1 MESLDSFKSK
11 TKDFN
16 DLETSDNS
24 LNKINNI
31 SEKNEI
37 IEESEKNHK
46 HFVPKIKP
54 KKIQLVPSK
63 LRLNKKGF
71 KDLKRN
77 KDNKILI
84 LSNNYFISCPNSE
97 EEGSDID
104 FSLPVFNNKNKISNI
119 RKIMK
124 KTKKENLP
132 RIRSKN
138 LAKIRNKKYVKD
150 FEIDNEIDNN
160 DLDDLLEIKE
170 NDYCNNNEELNCLEE
185 EEENNLRFERFN
197 SCSILDV
204 LKNKFSLD
212 EIY

>member
-1 MESLDSFKSK
+1 MESKIPFNLKI
-11 TKDFN
+11 KDFN

-24 LNKINNI
+24 LNKINSNT

-37 IEESEKNHK
+37 IEESEINYK
-46 HFVPKIKP
+46 HLVPKIKP
-54 KKIQLVPSK
+54 KKIQLIPSK

-71 KDLKRN
+71 KDFKRN

-104 FSLPVFNNKNKISNI
+104 SLPIINNKNKMSNI

-132 RIRSKN
+132 RIKSMIKS
-138 LAKIRNKKYVKD
+138 RNKKYEKD
-150 FEIDNEIDNN
+150 LEIDEEINHF
-160 DLDDLLEIKE
+160 DDLLEIKE
-170 NDYCNNNEELNCLEE
+170 NDYYYNNDEEGNYS
-185 EEENNLRFERFN
+185 RFERFN

-212 EIY
+212 EID

>member
-31 SEKNEI
+31 
-37 IEESEKNHK
+37 SEKNHK

-170 NDYCNNNEELNCLEE
+170 NDYCNNNGELNSF
-185 EEENNLRFERFN
+185 EEENSNGRFERFN

-212 EIY
+212 EID

>member
-1 MESLDSFKSK
+1 MESLYSFKSRI
-11 TKDFN
+11 KDFK
-16 DLETSDNS
+16 DLETSSDNS

-31 SEKNEI
+31 SEKNDI
-37 IEESEKNHK
+37 MEESEKNYK

-104 FSLPVFNNKNKISNI
+104 FSFPLINNKNKLTNT
-119 RKIMK
+119 RKLMK

-132 RIRSKN
+132 RIKSKN
-138 LAKIRNKKYVKD
+138 LIKNRNKKYKKD
-150 FEIDNEIDNN
+150 MEIDNEMNN
-160 DLDDLLEIKE
+160 LDDLLEIKE
-170 NDYCNNNEELNCLEE
+170 NDYCNNNDELNIYE
-185 EEENNLRFERFN
+185 EEENKFERFN

-212 EIY
+212 EID

>member
-37 IEESEKNHK
+37 IEESEKNYK
-46 HFVPKIKP
+46 LYVPKIKP

-77 KDNKILI
+77 KNNKILI

-104 FSLPVFNNKNKISNI
+104 FSFPVINNKNKISNL

-132 RIRSKN
+132 RIKSKI
-138 LAKIRNKKYVKD
+138 LAKIRNKKYEKD
-150 FEIDNEIDNN
+150 FEIDNEINNN
-160 DLDDLLEIKE
+160 DLDDLLDIKE
-170 NDYCNNNEELNCLEE
+170 NDYCNNNEELNCLE

>member
-11 TKDFN
+11 TRDFN

-54 KKIQLVPSK
+54 KKIQ
-63 LRLNKKGF
+63 
-71 KDLKRN
+71 LKRN

-170 NDYCNNNEELNCLEE
+170 NDYCNNNEELNSFD
-185 EEENNLRFERFN
+185 EENSNGRFERFN

>member
-1 MESLDSFKSK
+1 MESIVPFNLRI
-11 TKDFN
+11 KDFN

-24 LNKINNI
+24 LNKANNT

-37 IEESEKNHK
+37 IEESEKNYK
-46 HFVPKIKP
+46 HLVPKIKP
-54 KKIQLVPSK
+54 KKIQLIPSK

-71 KDLKRN
+71 KDFKRN

-104 FSLPVFNNKNKISNI
+104 SFPIINNKNKMSNI

-132 RIRSKN
+132 RIKSMIKS
-138 LAKIRNKKYVKD
+138 RNKKYEKD
-150 FEIDNEIDNN
+150 LEIEDEIN

-170 NDYCNNNEELNCLEE
+170 NDYYYYNNDEEGNNC
-185 EEENNLRFERFN
+185 RFERFN

-212 EIY
+212 EID

>member
-37 IEESEKNHK
+37 IEESEKNYK
-46 HFVPKIKP
+46 LYVPKIKP
-54 KKIQLVPSK
+54 KRIQLVPSK

-97 EEGSDID
+97 EEGSDTD
-104 FSLPVFNNKNKISNI
+104 FSFPVINNKNKISNL
-119 RKIMK
+119 RQIMK

-132 RIRSKN
+132 RIKSKI
-138 LAKIRNKKYVKD
+138 LAKIRNKKYEKD
-150 FEIDNEIDNN
+150 FEIDNEINNN
-160 DLDDLLEIKE
+160 DLDDLLDIKE
-170 NDYCNNNEELNCLEE
+170 NDYCNNNEEINCFE

>member
-104 FSLPVFNNKNKISNI
+104 FSLPVFNNKNKITNI

-170 NDYCNNNEELNCLEE
+170 NDYYYYNNDEEGNNC
-185 EEENNLRFERFN
+185 RFERFN

-212 EIY
+212 EID

>member
-1 MESLDSFKSK
+1 MESQDSFKSK

-170 NDYCNNNEELNCLEE
+170 NDYCNNNGELNSF
-185 EEENNLRFERFN
+185 EEENSNVRFERFN

-212 EIY
+212 EID

>member
-1 MESLDSFKSK
+1 MESLNSFKSK

-97 EEGSDID
+97 EEEGSDID

-170 NDYCNNNEELNCLEE
+170 NDYCNNNEELNSFD
-185 EEENNLRFERFN
+185 EENSNGRFERFN

-212 EIY
+212 EID